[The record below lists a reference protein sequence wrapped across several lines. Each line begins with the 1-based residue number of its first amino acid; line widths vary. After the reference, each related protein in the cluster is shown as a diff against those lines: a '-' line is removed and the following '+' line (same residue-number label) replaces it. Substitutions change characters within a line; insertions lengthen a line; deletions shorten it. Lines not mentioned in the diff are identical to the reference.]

1 MKTQILFLTALIVGL
16 VTSISAFAQ
25 GKMEPVRIQSIKWVP
40 CDPKASPP
48 DPCQMAYFR
57 GDPEK
62 EENYSMIKVPKGH
75 KFGPHWHTADEHLVV
90 TKGTLVVGAE
100 GGQEKDLV
108 LKTGDYAFIP
118 ARLVHWA
125 SFPEETIF
133 YLNVVG
139 PDSYIDVKD
148 QRP

>member
-1 MKTQILFLTALIVGL
+1 MLTRHLLFAAMIVGM
-16 VTSISAFAQ
+16 VTTTSTFAQ
-25 GKMEPVRIQSIKWVP
+25 GRMESVPIAGIKWVP

-48 DPCQMAYFR
+48 DPCQMLYFR

-62 EENYSMIKVPKGH
+62 EENYSMIKAPKGT
-75 KFGPHWHTADEHLVV
+75 KFGPHWHTSDEHLVV
-90 TKGTLVVGAE
+90 TKGTFVIGAE
-100 GGQEKDLV
+100 GQEKDLV
-108 LKTGDYAFIP
+108 LKAGDYAFIP

-125 SFPEETIF
+125 SFPEDGMF

-148 QRP
+148 KRP